1 MLYSIKKTII
11 DRFKRL
17 ELYIN
22 YDGGVH
28 QVIIPNSAGEYHIS
42 NKYPDMYLEIAD
54 YNDSDRTIRS
64 NYSIDLY
71 KIIGLPF

>member
-1 MLYSIKKTII
+1 
-11 DRFKRL
+11 
-17 ELYIN
+17 
-22 YDGGVH
+22 
-28 QVIIPNSAGEYHIS
+28 
-42 NKYPDMYLEIAD
+42 MYLEIAD